1 MKKCFNYRNDYLIK
15 GGLNLFRVFGLA
27 LWRIEIRD
35 DYLAEKEAG
44 GLNACLLPCC
54 MEAWSKFI
62 EPKVEEFFQ
71 IQDAVNSI
79 WNESSDV
86 KDFAKRLYDARIAD
100 SFFEEVEFDEEEAE

>member
-1 MKKCFNYRNDYLIK
+1 MKNRIGLREDCFIE
-15 GGLNLFRVFGLA
+15 GGQKLTRVFNVR
-27 LWRIEIRD
+27 LWKIELRD
-35 DYLAEKEAG
+35 NYLAEKEAG

-54 MEAWSKFI
+54 SEAWSKFV

-79 WNESSDV
+79 WNESSDI

-100 SFFEEVEFDEEEAE
+100 RFFEEVEFEAEEAE